1 MREFVEI
8 WVSLVSVALFF
19 HGWFLVKRNGPEIE
33 RSRLS
38 GEGVRIYADAI
49 FSIGLILSLMASLLV
64 FGQRLLPELPEEEFF
79 SRGFFYLFY
88 LQHIVTFLF
97 SMSLVFLALKD
108 S

>member
-1 MREFVEI
+1 M
-8 WVSLVSVALFF
+8 
-19 HGWFLVKRNGPEIE
+19 KRNGSEIE

-49 FSIGLILSLMASLLV
+49 FSIELILSLLASLLL
-64 FGQRLLPELPEEEFF
+64 FGQRLLPEEEFF

-88 LQHIVTFLF
+88 LEHVVTFLF
-97 SMSLVFLALKD
+97 AMGLVFLALRG